1 MTTAAVTIHPATEAD
16 HPEIVDI
23 LVASYAEYRETFEQN
38 ERWEAY
44 LKDIRESV
52 VNPYLTQL
60 WIAKIDDQIV
70 GTVQLF
76 ETARK
81 AYPDFEL
88 PIDYPFIRLLVL
100 IQNGEVMGSP
110 EYCSSNAWN
119 LPRTWAKIRCIYIR
133 AVRWSMPSV
142 YMSVLDLQRM
152 RNSAPRVTGVRRS
165 ATVMIPSGGVTANRD
180 QRN

>member
-1 MTTAAVTIHPATEAD
+1 MTTAAVTILPATETD

-60 WIAKIDDQIV
+60 WVAKIDNQIV

-76 ETARK
+76 ETAHK
-81 AYPDFEL
+81 AYPNFEL
-88 PIDYPFIRLLVL
+88 PIDYPFIRLLGVDPRWRGHGIARAL
-100 IQNGEVMGSP
+100 LQQCVESAKEMGKNTVYLYTGGQMVNAIRLY
-110 EYCSSNAWN
+110 ERFGFYEDKEFSSE
-119 LPRTWAKIRCIYIR
+119 
-133 AVRWSMPSV
+133 S
-142 YMSVLDLQRM
+142 
-152 RNSAPRVTGVRRS
+152 
-165 ATVMIPSGGVTANRD
+165 SGGKAICYRYD
-180 QRN
+180 S

>member
-1 MTTAAVTIHPATEAD
+1 MTTAAVTIHPATETD
-16 HPEIVDI
+16 YPEIVDI

-81 AYPDFEL
+81 AYPNFEL
-88 PIDYPFIRLLVL
+88 PIDYPFIRLLGVDPKWRGHGIAREL
-100 IQNGEVMGSP
+100 LQQCVESAKDMGKNTVYLYTGGQMVNAIRLY
-110 EYCSSNAWN
+110 ERFGFTEDEEFSSESSEGKAICY
-119 LPRTWAKIRCIYIR
+119 RYD
-133 AVRWSMPSV
+133 S
-142 YMSVLDLQRM
+142 
-152 RNSAPRVTGVRRS
+152 
-165 ATVMIPSGGVTANRD
+165 
-180 QRN
+180 

>member
-81 AYPDFEL
+81 AYPNFEL
-88 PIDYPFIRLLVL
+88 PIDYPFIRLLGVDPKWRGHGIARVL
-100 IQNGEVMGSP
+100 LQQCVDSAKEMGKNTV
-110 EYCSSNAWN
+110 YLYTGGQMVNA
-119 LPRTWAKIRCIYIR
+119 IRLYER
-133 AVRWSMPSV
+133 FGFTE
-142 YMSVLDLQRM
+142 DE
-152 RNSAPRVTGVRRS
+152 NSAPRVAGARRS
-165 ATVMIPSGGVTANRD
+165 ATVMIPSVG
-180 QRN
+180 

>member
-81 AYPDFEL
+81 AYPNFEL
-88 PIDYPFIRLLVL
+88 PIDYPFIRLLGVDPKWRGHGIARVL
-100 IQNGEVMGSP
+100 LQQCVDSAKEMGKNTVYLYTGGQMVNAIRLY
-110 EYCSSNAWN
+110 ERFGFVEDVEFSSEG
-119 LPRTWAKIRCIYIR
+119 
-133 AVRWSMPSV
+133 
-142 YMSVLDLQRM
+142 
-152 RNSAPRVTGVRRS
+152 TGGKAICYRYDS
-165 ATVMIPSGGVTANRD
+165 
-180 QRN
+180 

>member
-1 MTTAAVTIHPATEAD
+1 MTTAAVTIHPATETD

-23 LVASYAEYRETFEQN
+23 LVASYAEYRETFEKN

-81 AYPDFEL
+81 AYPNFEL
-88 PIDYPFIRLLVL
+88 PIDYPFIRLLGVDPKWRGHGIARVL
-100 IQNGEVMGSP
+100 LQQCVDSAKEMGKNTVYLYTGGQMVNAIRLY
-110 EYCSSNAWN
+110 ERFGFVEDVEFSSEG
-119 LPRTWAKIRCIYIR
+119 
-133 AVRWSMPSV
+133 
-142 YMSVLDLQRM
+142 
-152 RNSAPRVTGVRRS
+152 TGGKAICYRYDS
-165 ATVMIPSGGVTANRD
+165 
-180 QRN
+180 

>member
-1 MTTAAVTIHPATEAD
+1 MTTAAVTILPATETD

-60 WIAKIDDQIV
+60 WVAKIDDQIV

-76 ETARK
+76 ETAHK
-81 AYPDFEL
+81 AYPNFEL
-88 PIDYPFIRLLVL
+88 PIDYPFIRLLGVDPRWRGHGIARAL
-100 IQNGEVMGSP
+100 LQQCVESAKEMGKNTVYLYTGGQMVNAIRLY
-110 EYCSSNAWN
+110 ERFGFYEDKEFSSE
-119 LPRTWAKIRCIYIR
+119 
-133 AVRWSMPSV
+133 SS
-142 YMSVLDLQRM
+142 
-152 RNSAPRVTGVRRS
+152 GVRRS
-165 ATVMIPSGGVTANRD
+165 ATAMIPSIGY
-180 QRN
+180 